1 VDSYTLYAA
10 SAIGA
15 ASSFR
20 SLAGFGFPLFANAM
34 FKALG
39 LGWGNTLLAF
49 VSLIIGGP
57 APYLFYHY
65 GARLR
70 RWSNLDKMTPQTAK
84 S

>member
-1 VDSYTLYAA
+1 
-10 SAIGA
+10 
-15 ASSFR
+15 
-20 SLAGFGFPLFANAM
+20 AM

-49 VSLIIGGP
+49 VSFVIGGP